1 MDHGTTTVVVTAILA
16 GSSLIIGVVSIAT
29 KAWQRVVA
37 TQTQGSR
44 GNQELAEEI
53 KSLRKEVAQ
62 LRDTTTRYDL
72 AFDTALQRL
81 DSRVEHME
89 KKSIEAQSS
98 ESDVVTVRIGSDKQ

>member
-1 MDHGTTTVVVTAILA
+1 MDQGTSAVVITAILA

-37 TQTQGSR
+37 TQTQAQH
-44 GNQELAEEI
+44 GNQELADEI
-53 KSLRKEVAQ
+53 KGLRREVAQ

-72 AFDTALQRL
+72 AFDTALQRM

-89 KKSIEAQSS
+89 KKSMAAQSS
-98 ESDVVTVRIGSDKQ
+98 EGEVVTVRIGSDLQ